1 MKISIKT
8 LTDLHIG
15 SGKTDGIIDNDIILN
30 ERNQPFIPA
39 STFKGVLK
47 ESCLEIAELIE
58 LKLCGGEHNQNEG
71 KKLCGI
77 SFEKPY
83 GDYPCLLCLLF
94 GSYNNEGALRITDG
108 PLNVKSSAAKFT
120 VTGHNK
126 IDPQTGAASENAL
139 FIMKHVAAGTEFEL
153 EMTFNDIPAE
163 LKELA
168 ESLITLGLL
177 NLHRIGG
184 RRRKGKGDIALEFN
198 NKSNYK
204 ASEIKTIIGNLKKY
218 PVISINGNKVSK
230 QNISLTP
237 ENYESHILVELTF
250 KTKNSMT
257 INDNHV
263 SGNHYETIDYI
274 PASNV
279 SGLFFS
285 KFFQQVND
293 SSLFQGMLSNNL
305 ISFSNLFYSDGSR
318 QSLPW
323 PKSLITCDKSR
334 DSKGHSTFLGFNKE
348 KPVCEY
354 CGAAMSSKGKGY
366 CNFNQ
371 ADGGLNLNLVGTPS
385 KRIRLRNNI
394 DRSTQ
399 TTKENGIYTYQEISE
414 NQIFKGI
421 LRFKSK
427 EIFNLWQKVV
437 FNGSKETQASF
448 GRGRSRGLGLGILS
462 YKTVNINE
470 TYFNCEIKNR
480 IEKSN
485 GMIPLMFLTETILV
499 DEFLQ
504 FTKTISRDYFSKYNE
519 NLNFEFDTANS
530 FITYKLRYGFN
541 SQKGLP
547 AFPDIAIEPGSVIVL
562 KFPDFEK
569 NKDKVIE
576 FLKQIEIN
584 GIGERRSEGFG
595 QVITAP
601 FLTDTV
607 IKISDTRHNH
617 DESKYKKAL
626 NIYEPDEIELIKKL
640 DSFIKTNQYGI
651 RSIPSSSSLKAMCK
665 YKNISGEILKASE
678 KSTQRGKWETIITD
692 PTNNGQ
698 KSFINF
704 MNDHIINKYKENP
717 DKIAKAILIFSKLLN
732 KSRKKAN

>member
-1 MKISIKT
+1 MKILIKT

-30 ERNQPFIPA
+30 ESNQPFIPA

-47 ESCLEIAELIE
+47 ESCLEIAELIG
-58 LKLCGGEHNQNEG
+58 LKLCDGEHNQNEG

-83 GDYPCLLCLLF
+83 GDFPCLLCLLF

-108 PLNVKSSAAKFT
+108 LLNAKSSTAKFT

-126 IDPQTGAASENAL
+126 IDSRTGAASENAL
-139 FIMKHVAAGTEFEL
+139 FIMKHVASGAEFEL
-153 EMTFNDIPAE
+153 EMTYNDIPSE

-168 ESLITLGLL
+168 ENLLTLGLL

-184 RRRKGKGDIALEFN
+184 RRRKGKGDIALEFKG
-198 NKSNYK
+198 KSNYK
-204 ASEIKTIIGNLKKY
+204 TSEVKAIICNLKKY
-218 PVISINGNKVSK
+218 PVISITSNKVSK

-257 INDNHV
+257 VNDNQI
-263 SGNHYETIDYI
+263 SGNHYETLDYI

-285 KFFQQVND
+285 KFFQQMND
-293 SSLFQGMLSNNL
+293 SSLFQGLFANNL
-305 ISFSNLFYSDGSR
+305 ISFSNLFYSDDNG
-318 QSLPW
+318 QALPW
-323 PKSLITCDKSR
+323 PKSLLTCDKSR
-334 DSKGHSTFLGFNKE
+334 GTKGHSTFLGFNKE
-348 KPVCEY
+348 KSVCEY
-354 CGAAMSSKGKGY
+354 CEAAMSSKGKSY
-366 CNFNQ
+366 CNFKQ
-371 ADGGLNLNLVGTPS
+371 DGDVLNLNIVGAPS

-399 TTKENGIYTYQEISE
+399 TTKDSGIYTYQEISE

-427 EIFNLWQKVV
+427 EIFNLWQKVI
-437 FNGSKETQASF
+437 FNGSKETQVSF

-462 YKTVNINE
+462 YKIVNINE
-470 TYFNCEIKNR
+470 TYFNDEIKNR
-480 IEKSN
+480 IEKSK
-485 GMIPLMFLTETILV
+485 GIIPLMFLTEAILV
-499 DEFLQ
+499 DEYLQ

-519 NLNFEFDTANS
+519 NLNFEFDSDNS

-541 SQKGLP
+541 SKKGLP

-562 KFPDFEK
+562 KFPDFEQNK
-569 NKDKVIE
+569 NKVIE
-576 FLKQIEIN
+576 FLKQIETN
-584 GIGERRSEGFG
+584 GVGERQSEGFG
-595 QVITAP
+595 QIITAP
-601 FLTDTV
+601 FLTNTV
-607 IKISDTRHNH
+607 IKILDKRH
-617 DESKYKKAL
+617 DKDMSKYKKTL
-626 NIYEPDEIELIKKL
+626 NIYDPDEIELIKTL
-640 DSFIKTNQYGI
+640 DDFIKKNSWGI

-665 YKNISGEILKASE
+665 YKNVSDEILKTSQ
-678 KSTQRGKWETIITD
+678 KSTQKGKWETIITD

-698 KSFINF
+698 KSFIDF
-704 MNDHIINKYKENP
+704 MNDHIINKYKENT
-717 DKIAKAILIFSKLLN
+717 KIAKSILIFSKLLN
-732 KSRKKAN
+732 KSRKKVN